1 MKWVD
6 GNPYA
11 MQDAAQARREREDEQ
26 AEAVAEARD
35 MELEAM
41 DLGDGYAIPDED
53 EPERSHP

>member
-26 AEAVAEARD
+26 AEAVAEARE
-35 MELEAM
+35 MELESM
-41 DLGDGYAIPDED
+41 DWGDGYAIPDED